1 MTFDLNSYF
10 GGGETYY
17 TIDGGSN
24 WVSVDTFPSN
34 LTDVQTIQFRMNG
47 VGMDLGAI
55 YIDNKEFFTP
65 NYSST
70 TDSNVYIL
78 TANILV
84 KINTFP
90 D

>member
-1 MTFDLNSYF
+1 MHLFK
-10 GGGETYY
+10 
-17 TIDGGSN
+17 
-24 WVSVDTFPSN
+24 P

-47 VGMDLGAI
+47 VGMVRGYLIGN
-55 YIDNKEFFTP
+55 NKEFFKP

-84 KINTFP
+84 KSTQFQINPPIRRPTKNVI
-90 D
+90 